1 MDDTS
6 YSTVGFGDRDVEA
19 ALDAIAEAGFPQ
31 AEIQGKGAHVSEP
44 LTGKALSEFRARL
57 DARGLTARTM
67 HAPSGHTVLGATDEE
82 WRQQEVALLKRY
94 LTFGGELGIT
104 DMVVHPIP
112 NPTVVPNSDDP
123 AVQGLIGDSVRHSLD
138 DLLPTAERA
147 GIRFN
152 LENLPY
158 DCDYPY
164 RTMQELRPL
173 VDGYPEDRVGLI
185 IDTGHV
191 GILRNDPAAE
201 IRAAGHRLRG
211 THIHDVVG
219 QAGDGDHHAPTQ
231 GWLDW
236 DAMLRAFA
244 EVSYPGPWTFEV
256 KKGVNDETPE
266 ELARITR
273 EVAIQWG
280 L

>member
-19 ALDAIAEAGFPQ
+19 ALDAIAAAGFPQ
-31 AEIQGKGAHVSEP
+31 AEIQGKGVHLAEP
-44 LTGKALSEFRARL
+44 LTGTALTEFRARL
-57 DARGLTARTM
+57 DDRGLTARTM
-67 HAPSGHTVLGATDEE
+67 HAPSGRTVLGAPDEE
-82 WRQQEVALLKRY
+82 WRRQEVALLERY
-94 LTFGGELGIT
+94 LGFGGELGIT

-112 NPTVVPNSDDP
+112 NPGIVPNADDP
-123 AVQGLIGDSVRHSLD
+123 AVPGLVKDAVKRSLD
-138 DLLPTAERA
+138 DLVPAAERA

-164 RTMQELRPL
+164 RRMRELRPL
-173 VDGYPEDRVGLI
+173 VDSYPENRVGLI

-191 GILRNDPAAE
+191 GILRDDPAAE

-219 QAGDGDHHAPTQ
+219 EASDGDHRPPTR

-236 DAMLRAFA
+236 EAMLQAFR
-244 EVSYPGPWTFEV
+244 EVGYPGPWTFEV
-256 KKGVNDETPE
+256 IKPVTDETPE
-266 ELARITR
+266 EMARITR
-273 EVAIQWG
+273 EVATQWD